1 MSDIVLSAGIR
12 QNLLALQNTSAL
24 QQKTENRLA
33 TGKKVNS
40 ALDNPV
46 NFFTAASLSNR
57 ATDLSGLLDGISN
70 ATQTITAASTAL
82 TSISKLVRSLQS
94 TITQAQNDAAQNRPT
109 KAGTALSTVAE
120 TALTGKGLKD
130 TTLAKKLVDDNG
142 GTANTATATYAGNLG
157 IAAATTNLQLEIKA
171 GATTYDIALAP
182 ATATVQDL
190 VNAINASGI
199 ATGSVDDSGKLNVN
213 GVGSSTLQIGLGASA
228 VSAAAAITDA
238 QAGGQN
244 ALLGLAAADYTTGI
258 TATGNSTVR
267 AALVTQFN
275 TLTAQIDQLAQDA
288 GFNGKNL
295 LNGDKLTV
303 VFNEKTG
310 TQQTKLDIQGSKVT
324 ATSLGIDVAVNGT
337 AVAGQFNIQDDAALN
352 TESAILTNVLTSIQS
367 FSSTL
372 GANLSIVQT
381 RQDFIKQI
389 VNTLTIGADNLV
401 NADTNEEGANLV
413 ALQTRQALSTTAL
426 SLATQADQSVL
437 QLFR

>member
-199 ATGSVDDSGKLNVN
+199 ATASVDDSGKLNVN

-310 TQQTKLDIQGSKVT
+310 SQQSKLDVQGSKLT
-324 ATSLGIDVAVNGT
+324 AVSLGIGTAVNGT
-337 AVAGQFNIQDDAALN
+337 ASTGQFNIQDDTDLATTANTLTSALN
-352 TESAILTNVLTSIQS
+352 SLQS
-367 FSSTL
+367 LASTF
-372 GANLSIVQT
+372 GANLSVVQT
-381 RQDFIKQI
+381 RQEFTKSL
-389 VNTLTIGADNLV
+389 VNTLTIGADNLT
-401 NADTNEEGANLV
+401 NADTNEEGANLI
-413 ALQTRQALSTTAL
+413 ALQTRQALATTAL
-426 SLATQADQSVL
+426 SLAAQADQAVL
-437 QLFR
+437 KLF

>member
-267 AALVTQFN
+267 AALITQFN

>member
-12 QNLLALQNTSAL
+12 QNLLALQNTTSL
-24 QQKTENRLA
+24 LQKTENRLS

-46 NFFTAASLSNR
+46 NFFTAASLNNR
-57 ATDLSGLLDGISN
+57 STVLSGLLDGISN

-82 TSISKLVRSLQS
+82 TSISKLVQSLQS

-120 TALTGKGLKD
+120 TVLTGKGLRD

-142 GTANTATATYAGNLG
+142 ATANTATATYQGNLG
-157 IAAATTNLQLEIKA
+157 IASATNIALEIKA
-171 GATTYDIALAP
+171 GTITYDVQLTP

-199 ATGSVDDSGKLNVN
+199 ATANVDDAGKLNVT
-213 GVGSSTLQIGLGASA
+213 GVGSSTLQIGLGSGA
-228 VSAAAAITDA
+228 SAAAAITDA
-238 QAGGQN
+238 QAGTLN
-244 ALLGLAAADYTTGI
+244 PSLGLLATDYTTGL
-258 TATGNSTVR
+258 TATGNSAVR
-267 AALVTQFN
+267 AALVAQFN
-275 TLTAQIDQLAQDA
+275 TLASQIDQLAQDA

-310 TQQTKLDIQGSKVT
+310 TQQTKLDIQGSKIT
-324 ATSLGIDVAVNGT
+324 ATSLGIEVAVNGT

-352 TESAILTNVLTSIQS
+352 TEAAILTNVLTSIQS
-367 FSSTL
+367 TSSTL

-381 RQDFIKQI
+381 RQDFIKQLI
-389 VNTLTIGADNLV
+389 NTLIIGADNLV